1 MGQLDGKTALVTG
14 ASTGIGLGAARRF
27 IAEGARVFITGRRKD
42 ALADAAEQ
50 LGERAVPVV
59 GDVSDPL
66 DLDRLFEEVSAN
78 GTGLDVVFANAG
90 IGELATIEDITPE
103 ALERMFG
110 VNVGGTVFTVQ
121 KALPLLNAG
130 ASIVVNGSSSAYRGI
145 PGFGAYSATKAALRQ
160 FVRVWAAELT
170 PRGVRV
176 NIVVPGP
183 TDTEGLRGVGPDEF
197 LQWAAGSTAM
207 GRLGDPDEVAAAV
220 LFLSTAQSSFMT
232 GSELFVD
239 GGEVQVYP

>member
-14 ASTGIGLGAARRF
+14 ASSGIGLGAARRF
-27 IAEGARVFITGRRKD
+27 IAEGARVFITGRRKE
-42 ALADAAEQ
+42 ALATAAEQ
-50 LGERAVPVV
+50 LGEQAVPVV
-59 GDVSDPL
+59 GDVSDTA
-66 DLDRLFEEVSAN
+66 DLDRLFGEVSAN
-78 GTGLDVVFANAG
+78 GAGLDVVFANAG
-90 IGELATIEDITPE
+90 IGELATIDTLTPE
-103 ALERMFG
+103 GLEHVFG

-183 TDTEGLRGVGPDEF
+183 TDTEGLRGAAPEEF
-197 LQWAAGSTAM
+197 VQHLATTTSVRRLGST
-207 GRLGDPDEVAAAV
+207 DEIAAAV